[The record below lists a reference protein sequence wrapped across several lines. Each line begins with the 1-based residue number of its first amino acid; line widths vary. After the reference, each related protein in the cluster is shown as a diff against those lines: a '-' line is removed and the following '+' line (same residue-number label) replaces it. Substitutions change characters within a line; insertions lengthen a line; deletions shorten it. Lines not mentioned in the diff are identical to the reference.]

1 MKKIYTIFI
10 VSILFLGITSAAATI
25 VPQKA
30 TQPTPSFVSKTIRT
44 HRLDGNTTTGNLTGV
59 YAIKNVTGYEIQG
72 QLDGTWEKSWSWGGT
87 LEFHWNNS
95 NNTMEGDVEAYFF
108 GHIYIGQINITGTN
122 TTGWIAGLFRVN
134 ETTNE
139 FVSVALIY
147 TNDYYVR
154 YAIGTI
160 D

>member
-1 MKKIYTIFI
+1 MKKIYTLFI
-10 VSILFLGITSAAATI
+10 ASILMLGITSAAATI

-44 HRLDGNTTTGNLTGV
+44 QRLNSNTTTGNFTGI
-59 YAIKNVTGYEIQG
+59 YAIKNETGYQIQG